1 MLRLY
6 RTPRAPSNTLLFDT
20 HAYDTFHIHFIIY
33 RSFAT
38 IPVLFILFSCR
49 WCARSSLSLFH
60 TWNFWFQRTVNAEFD
75 DIGHPTSNAHNLIF
89 IFQIHDRLRYCAPIN
104 LPFKIFFFKSNS
116 IRLYLPFGLSPSL
129 ALLHFIFHTG
139 NAAHHAQILH
149 RIVIAFKQNVNI
161 LSTIFVYCV
170 VWLDI
175 ERVHRT
181 GKWWNRQ
188 LETPIAIVEN
198 NDF

>member
-104 LPFKIFFFKSNS
+104 LPFKIFFFQIEFHPLISAV
-116 IRLYLPFGLSPSL
+116 RFVSL
-129 ALLHFIFHTG
+129 ARAPSFYLSHWKRGTPCSNIASYCDCVQAKREYFEHNICVLCSM
-139 NAAHHAQILH
+139 AWYRKSAQ
-149 RIVIAFKQNVNI
+149 
-161 LSTIFVYCV
+161 
-170 VWLDI
+170 
-175 ERVHRT
+175 
-181 GKWWNRQ
+181 NRKMVKPP
-188 LETPIAIVEN
+188 TRN
-198 NDF
+198 TYSYRWK